1 MNKVDEAFSEVVF
14 LQTQILIIGGGPA
27 GLAACNRFI
36 NTGVSVVLVDEN
48 AELGGQYYRQRSD
61 HIRRTAGEFRRHG
74 RELVKAVRNSEI
86 RVVTSSY
93 IFAVDDGDK
102 VFYAFNEK
110 TNSVVKIL
118 CEFVIV
124 ATGSHELVLPY
135 RGWETPRC
143 ITPGMAS
150 RLFDIDY
157 ISSRQSIVIGGGGP
171 FLLSVAAH
179 LLERGV
185 NVKAV
190 IEYHNPYVFRIAA
203 MLVLLFPTR
212 LVEFLRYRW
221 ILWSNKVPIHSG
233 YQVKS
238 AEPMEHGIRS
248 KFVPVSSG
256 SELEFQSDF
265 LAISYGFLPTI
276 ELASTLDV
284 SLEQTVRGCRTI
296 TTVSGRSS
304 RDWIYV
310 VGESVSIQGWR
321 SALLRGQLAALE
333 ILSKL
338 QGTSI
343 YHWAP
348 FFGKTLGVLWETL
361 FTYMRKIVFQEDM
374 PLRIIADD
382 ETLVCRCE
390 CVTYHEIG
398 QYLDQVWSTAS
409 GLKAETRVG
418 MGTCQGKQCGYA
430 LSQICASLGLKVA
443 DSFIN
448 VRIPLRP
455 VPISAL
461 MQLPDNSDLACC
473 S

>member
-1 MNKVDEAFSEVVF
+1 MSKADEVGSEVVY
-14 LQTQILIIGGGPA
+14 LQAQILIVGGGPA
-27 GLAACNRFI
+27 GLAACKRFI
-36 NTGVSVVLVDEN
+36 TTGVSVVLVDEN
-48 AELGGQYYRQRSD
+48 PELGGQYYRQRSD
-61 HIRRTAGEFRRHG
+61 HIRRTAGDFRRQG

-86 RVVTSSY
+86 RVVSSSY
-93 IFAVDDGDK
+93 IFAVDDADK

-118 CEFVIV
+118 CEYVIV
-124 ATGSHELVLPY
+124 ATGSYELVLPY

-150 RLFDIDY
+150 RLFDIDL
-157 ISSRQSIVIGGGGP
+157 INSKQSIVVGGGGP

-190 IEYHNPYVFRIAA
+190 IEYHNPYVPRIAIVF
-203 MLVLLFPTR
+203 VLLFPTR
-212 LVEFLRYRW
+212 LIEFLRYRW
-221 ILWSNKVPIHSG
+221 ILWCKKVPIYSG

-238 AEPMEHGIRS
+238 AEPLEHGIRS
-248 KFVPVSSG
+248 KFVSVSGG
-256 SELEFQSDF
+256 SELDFDTDF

-284 SLEQTVRGCRTI
+284 FLEQTVHGYGTK
-296 TTVSGRSS
+296 TTLSGRSS

-343 YHWAP
+343 NHWAS
-348 FFGKTLGVLWETL
+348 FFGMTIGVLCETL
-361 FTYMRKIVFQEDM
+361 FTYLRKIVFQEDK

-398 QYLDQVWSTAS
+398 QYLDQAWSTAS

-418 MGTCQGKQCGYA
+418 MGICQGKQCGYA
-430 LSQICASLGLKVA
+430 LSQICSSLGVKA
-443 DSFIN
+443 GDTFIN
-448 VRIPLRP
+448 IRIPLRP

-461 MQLPDNSDLACC
+461 MQLPDKSDLARC